1 MDSLAAPVSRPRVM
15 SRRRRESLAA
25 AAFLAPDLVG
35 LFVFVFL
42 PIGFA
47 LVISFFDWNLISP
60 MKFVGLANY
69 QRLLGDGE
77 WWASLG
83 RTLQFALIYV
93 PLLFALALALAVA
106 FTSLVGRSA
115 SVLRS
120 GYLLPFAVTS
130 VIASTL
136 WMFLYT
142 EKTGYLNAFLN
153 LIGIP
158 DQPFIGSPA
167 QAMVSIV
174 VVVLWINLG
183 YTSLLFFSA
192 IKEIPSSI
200 SEAARLDGAS
210 PWQTFWRITLPLIRP
225 TAIFVIVTSTIA
237 AFQILDI
244 ILVMTSGGPADA
256 TQVGALYIY
265 QRSFERLEMGYG
277 SALSVVMFLILLVIS
292 LIQLRLSRSNLGGQS

>member
-1 MDSLAAPVSRPRVM
+1 LAAPLLT
-15 SRRRRESLAA
+15 LAA
-25 AAFLAPDLVG
+25 VALAALAERPAAGRALGAG
-35 LFVFVFL
+35 L
-42 PIGFA
+42 
-47 LVISFFDWNLISP
+47 
-60 MKFVGLANY
+60 
-69 QRLLGDGE
+69 LLG
-77 WWASLG
+77 
-83 RTLQFALIYV
+83 
-93 PLLFALALALAVA
+93 ALAVTRAA
-106 FTSLVGRSA
+106 FA
-115 SVLRS
+115 
-120 GYLLPFAVTS
+120 YLLPFAVTS

-153 LIGIP
+153 LFGIP
-158 DQPFIGSPA
+158 DQPFIGSPT
-167 QAMVSIV
+167 QAMVSVV

-192 IKEIPSSI
+192 IKEIPASI
-200 SEAARLDGAS
+200 TEAARLDGATG
-210 PWQTFWRITLPLIRP
+210 WQSFWRITLPLVRP

-292 LIQLRLSRSNLGGQS
+292 LVQLRLSRSNLGGQS